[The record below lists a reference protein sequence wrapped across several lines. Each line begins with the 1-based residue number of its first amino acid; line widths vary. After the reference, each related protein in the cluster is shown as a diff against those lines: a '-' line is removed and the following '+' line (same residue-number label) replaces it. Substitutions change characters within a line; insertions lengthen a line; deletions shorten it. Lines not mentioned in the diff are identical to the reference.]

1 MSTLLQIAVFVHIIG
16 FALLFGAWAAQAF
29 GGKKQ
34 LTGLMNWGLGLALIA
49 GLAFA
54 APIWGW
60 EPGMS
65 FYLKITVKLVVLLII
80 GAFIGIG
87 VARQKRDEATPAVI
101 FWGVGVLTLLNAAL
115 GLFWH

>member
-1 MSTLLQIAVFVHIIG
+1 MGTLLQIVVFVHIIG

-34 LTGLMNWGLGLALIA
+34 LTSLMNWGIAIAAIA

-54 APIWGW
+54 APIWGFT
-60 EPGMS
+60 PGAG
-65 FYLKITVKLVVLLII
+65 FYIKITVKLVVLLII
-80 GAFIGIG
+80 GAFLGIGI
-87 VARQKRDEATPAVI
+87 ARQKRGESVPAVM
-101 FWGVGVLTLLNAAL
+101 FWGVGILTLLNAAI